1 MSGAW
6 SGVGQ
11 WAYFI
16 VCSMRGRAMS
26 RMSVAY
32 TLLDLPLLLP
42 RIVTDCGITA
52 DYYCNLY
59 LEVCVLA

>member
-1 MSGAW
+1 MTNVATPSGAW

-16 VCSMRGRAMS
+16 VCSMRGRGVS

-32 TLLDLPLLLP
+32 TLLDFA
-42 RIVTDCGITA
+42 TFITA
-52 DYYCNLY
+52 DSDRLRHYS
-59 LEVCVLA
+59 

>member
-16 VCSMRGRAMS
+16 VCSMRRRGVS

-32 TLLDLPLLLP
+32 TLLDLA
-42 RIVTDCGITA
+42 TFITA
-52 DYYCNLY
+52 DSDILRHYS
-59 LEVCVLA
+59 

>member
-11 WAYFI
+11 LAYFI
-16 VCSMRGRAMS
+16 VCSMCRRGVS

-32 TLLDLPLLLP
+32 TLLDLA
-42 RIVTDCGITA
+42 TFITA
-52 DYYCNLY
+52 NSDRFAALQLITTATYIVRY
-59 LEVCVLA
+59 VC